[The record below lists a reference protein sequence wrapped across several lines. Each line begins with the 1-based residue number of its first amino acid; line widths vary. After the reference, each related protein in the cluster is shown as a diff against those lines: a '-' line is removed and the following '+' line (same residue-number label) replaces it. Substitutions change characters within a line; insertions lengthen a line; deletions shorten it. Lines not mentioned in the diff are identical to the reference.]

1 MQRKKLNLF
10 EKGQIVALI
19 ANGESYRS
27 VSRKMV
33 LYPTTI
39 SRVWKRFI
47 IINMMEV
54 RRVSK
59 YGSGRKKKFIAIN

>member
-1 MQRKKLNLF
+1 MLLKKLNLF

-33 LYPTTI
+33 LHPTTI

-47 IINMMEV
+47 NID
-54 RRVSK
+54 
-59 YGSGRKKKFIAIN
+59 GSYEA